1 MTERMGM
8 RIIGTRRIGPDVRE
22 LLQPETNA

>member
-1 MTERMGM
+1 MGM
-8 RIIGTRRIGPDVRE
+8 RIIGTRRIGQDVRV

>member
-8 RIIGTRRIGPDVRE
+8 RIIGTRRIGEDVRV

>member
-8 RIIGTRRIGPDVRE
+8 RIIGTRRIGQDVRV
-22 LLQPETNA
+22 LLQPEASA